1 MGWGWGWGMVMIT
14 PAQEWW
20 KETGQEKGEEK
31 ENPRDLLLQRRSMT
45 GSFNLNS
52 VHSGPRKNKIWSPH
66 CSIYSKTT
74 TKLIWVI
81 RPQTCSPFSD
91 WKHMGRGTHRGKT
104 SKYGKS
110 SNSLPESTINT
121 LLLIEFSRVKQKR
134 NLIFR
139 KLCLKKREIFLV
151 NWSFSFEYIFKY

>member
-1 MGWGWGWGMVMIT
+1 MIT
-14 PAQEWW
+14 PAQKWSKQGKKREV
-20 KETGQEKGEEK
+20 EKK
-31 ENPRDLLLQRRSMT
+31 IPRNLLLQRRSMT

-52 VHSGPRKNKIWSPH
+52 VHSGPRKNKIWSLR
-66 CSIYSKTT
+66 CSICSKTT

-81 RPQTCSPFSD
+81 RPQTCFPSSD

-110 SNSLPESTINT
+110 LNSLPESTINA

-139 KLCLKKREIFLV
+139 KLLKKKIFPV
-151 NWSFSFEYIFKY
+151 NWSFSFEYFLKY